1 MFYFPVLLFQI
12 QDFAMELFDY
22 VFAKIIFDLLLLDE
36 NDLMKSKIHNNFP
49 NKKKI
54 QENYYF
60 LNQINIRHNRYK
72 EQD

>member
-1 MFYFPVLLFQI
+1 MFQVVKFFLNCMFYFPVFLFQI

-54 QENYYF
+54 QKKLLF
-60 LNQINIRHNRYK
+60 F
-72 EQD
+72 